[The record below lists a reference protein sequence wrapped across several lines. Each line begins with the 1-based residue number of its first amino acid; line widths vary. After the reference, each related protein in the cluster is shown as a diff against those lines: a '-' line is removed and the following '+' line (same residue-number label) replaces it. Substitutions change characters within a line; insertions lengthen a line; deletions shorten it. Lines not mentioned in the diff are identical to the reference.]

1 MRSILALL
9 TAVVMTVVLGPAV
22 LAASLL
28 RVREKPGSIYERCMR
43 LWARSMSRA
52 AGVRV
57 VVHGAENVRNGAI
70 YMQNHVSW
78 FDIFAVASILP
89 RYTFVAKAELR
100 RIPLFGRA
108 TEAAGIVFIDRDN
121 RKSAFESYKIA
132 AAEVQRGRNVV
143 VCPEGTRGR
152 DYHLRPFKKG
162 PFVLAI
168 ASQAPVVPTIVHGA
182 IEVLPRGSFWLRSG
196 RVHVHLLEPVESAG
210 LTYGDRDALSAAVY
224 GRMAAALQSE
234 YGVTSPPYRAAP
246 TRGGGP
252 QAASSPRVVT

>member
-9 TAVVMTVVLGPAV
+9 TVFAATAV
-22 LAASLL
+22 LAPTVLVASLL

-43 LWARSMSRA
+43 LWARSASWA

-57 VVHGAENVRNGAI
+57 VVHGPENVRNGAI

-78 FDIFAVASILP
+78 FDIFAVASVLP

-100 RIPLFGRA
+100 RIPVFGRGA
-108 TEAAGIVFIDRDN
+108 EAAGIVFIDRDN
-121 RKSAFESYKIA
+121 RKAAFESYKVA
-132 AAEVQRGRNVV
+132 AGEVQRGRNVV

-168 ASQAPVVPTIVHGA
+168 AAGAPIVPVVVYGA
-182 IEVLPRGSFWLRSG
+182 LEVMPKGSFRV
-196 RVHVHLLEPVESAG
+196 RPNVVHVHFLEPV
-210 LTYGDRDALSAAVY
+210 SAAGYTYEDRTKLMQTVW
-224 GRMAAALQSE
+224 GRMAEAMREL
-234 YGVTSPPYRAAP
+234 YGIRTNEAP
-246 TRGGGP
+246 IARERERK
-252 QAASSPRVVT
+252 QA

>member
-1 MRSILALL
+1 MRSILAVLTLL
-9 TAVVMTVVLGPAV
+9 IMTGLLAPIVLVAGMLGV
-22 LAASLL
+22 K
-28 RVREKPGSIYERCMR
+28 EKPGSIYERCMR
-43 LWARSMSRA
+43 LWARSMTRV

-57 VVHGAENVRNGAI
+57 VVHGGEHLRNGAI

-89 RYTFVAKAELR
+89 RYTFVAKSELR
-100 RIPLFGRA
+100 KIPLFGRA
-108 TEAAGIVFIDRDN
+108 AEAAGIVFIDRDN

-168 ASQAPVVPTIVHGA
+168 AAEALIVPVIVFGA
-182 IEVLPRGSFWLRSG
+182 LEVMPKGSFRI
-196 RVHVHLLEPVESAG
+196 RPNVVHLHFLEPVDTKG
-210 LTYGDRDALSAAVY
+210 RTYEDRTELMRAVWQ
-224 GRMAAALQSE
+224 RMADTMRELYSVRTNE
-234 YGVTSPPYRAAP
+234 YPIAREKERKEA
-246 TRGGGP
+246 
-252 QAASSPRVVT
+252 